1 VTLERASGRRE
12 VLLRV
17 PRWDFN
23 WQREYHLASA
33 ASFSPG
39 DRLALRCE
47 HANPTRQL
55 KTWGENS
62 SDEMCIAF
70 LYVSEP

>member
-1 VTLERASGRRE
+1 VRAAGGRETLLSIR
-12 VLLRV
+12 
-17 PRWDFN
+17 RWDFN
-23 WQREYHLASA
+23 WQREYHLASS
-33 ASFSPG
+33 ASFAPG